1 MSQEFK
7 KTILEWNSVQ
17 EKIKETSDQ
26 IAPYQKRLKLYKDQA
41 DGLETKIVGYMQEN
55 KMGNSKIEMGNIVIT
70 MGETKRMESVSKDYL
85 IKKAKE
91 FFRDDKTANKF
102 IDFVYSTRQQTV
114 NNCLKRKIKK

>member
-102 IDFVYSTRQQTV
+102 IDFVYSTRQQSV